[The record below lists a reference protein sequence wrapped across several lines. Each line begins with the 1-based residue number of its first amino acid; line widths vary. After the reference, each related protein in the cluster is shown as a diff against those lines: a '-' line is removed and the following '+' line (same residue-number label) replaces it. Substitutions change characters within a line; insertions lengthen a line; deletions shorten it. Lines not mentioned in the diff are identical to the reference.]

1 LQTNG
6 LFLLLNILFGVR
18 KLINKVTKKLYFS
31 GINGFVDNISANKV
45 SGWVWDSNRPFSK
58 IQCEYSYKGRIRGKC
73 VANEYRGDLA
83 KNGIGDG
90 YHGFTIILEE
100 KIVVKGQLKVF
111 IGDKKRKIELPFHKI
126 LESRKVEKSTLT
138 FSYSLLEG
146 KIVIPDLESDVLD
159 FNLFINDTFISN
171 IRTNEKGYFSE
182 QVPLFFIDSTI
193 HNVKLYDSTNNQLVV
208 DKNLKFSNNLID
220 EMIKGNYFDLTYY
233 NSQFQKPQFSLIEI
247 AIDHYIKSGWK
258 KGLNPSKDFDS
269 AYYLE
274 ANTDVK
280 RANFNPLLHYLSS
293 GKAEGRETKSVL
305 NANVLDLVYKR
316 DSRILSYNRER
327 PEFKIENL
335 ELNNIHFIIEC
346 NDYKKEVLQSLLD
359 SISINKN
366 RVYLIGYKDK
376 KDFSVVIHDSSIS
389 SALDKIKKTKAEAQ
403 IFFAKYPFVELNSD
417 ALAKINVAKGIAA
430 VQTFDLQ
437 YVDDQKKEQVLRNP
451 GMSREYFYEF
461 SLVQCLFFI
470 NDLSQFDFSH
480 KISTIDLLVESLV
493 YKNKKSFA
501 NYDDVIGKIANT
513 KFESK
518 SYGSKLKELQGSKMD
533 EPCSVSIIIPFKDK
547 KSYLERCLKSILEYN
562 YIHNIE
568 ILLVDNLSSEFDC
581 HEFVKEFKK
590 VPKNITLKV
599 LNFNESFNYA
609 KINNFAAASSTGD
622 YLLLLNNDTEVINE
636 NWLDEM
642 LVLLKFDDIGAVG
655 SLLYFESDNIQ
666 HAGVVMGIKGLAHHA
681 FYNKSDEQVP
691 LSMHKHLREV
701 TAVTAA
707 CLLTK
712 RSLFF
717 KIGGLDENFVV
728 CGNDVDYCLRLRK
741 SGYRIMYTPYSKLY
755 HYESVSRDSSK
766 IPRGDFRQSLRSYY
780 YYLIYGD
787 PFYNTNLTILNSE
800 LEEASEDE
808 FLVLRKEMNN
818 CPGWH
823 TYFG

>member
-1 LQTNG
+1 MDY
-6 LFLLLNILFGVR
+6 FLLINIFFGVR
-18 KLINKVTKKLYFS
+18 KLISKVTKKLYFS

-45 SGWVWDSNRPFSK
+45 SGWVWDSHRPFSK
-58 IQCEYSYKGRIRGKC
+58 IQCEYSYKGSIRGKC
-73 VANEYRGDLA
+73 VANEYREDLA

-100 KIVVKGQLKVF
+100 KIVAKGELRVF
-111 IGDKKRKIELPFHKI
+111 IGNNKRKIKLPFHKI
-126 LESRKVEKSTLT
+126 LESRKVKKSTLT

-146 KIVIPDLESDVLD
+146 KIVIPDLQSDILD
-159 FNLFINDTFISN
+159 FNFFINETFISKV
-171 IRTNEKGYFSE
+171 RTNENGYFSE
-182 QVPLFFIDSTI
+182 QVPLFFIDSTV
-193 HNVKLYDSTNNQLVV
+193 HNVKLYDSTNNQLIV
-208 DKNLKFSNNLID
+208 DQNLKFSNNLID

-233 NSQFQKPQFSLIEI
+233 NSQFDKQQFSLIEN
-247 AIDHYIKSGWK
+247 AIDHYIKYGWK

-269 AYYLE
+269 AYYLQV
-274 ANTDVK
+274 NTDVK

-293 GKAEGRETKSVL
+293 GKSEGRETKSVL

-316 DSRILSYNRER
+316 NSRLLSYNRER
-327 PEFKIENL
+327 TEFEIENIA
-335 ELNNIHFIIEC
+335 LNKVYFIIEC
-346 NDYKKEVLQSLLD
+346 HDYKKNELQSLLN
-359 SISINKN
+359 SITVNKN
-366 RVYLIGYKDK
+366 RVYLIDCKDK
-376 KDFSVVIHDSSIS
+376 KDFAEVIHYLSIS
-389 SALDKIKKTKAEAQ
+389 LALNKIKKADAEAQ
-403 IFFAKYPFVELNSD
+403 IFFAKYPFVELNST
-417 ALAKINVAKGIAA
+417 ALSKINVVKGKSS

-437 YVDDQKKEQVLRNP
+437 YVDNRRKEQVLRNP

-461 SLVQCLFFI
+461 TLVQCLFFI
-470 NDLSQFDFSH
+470 NGLSQLDVCNE
-480 KISTIDLLVESLV
+480 ITTIDHLIESIV
-493 YKNKKSFA
+493 FKDKITFT
-501 NYDDVIGKIANT
+501 NYDDVIGKIANIR
-513 KFESK
+513 FESK
-518 SYGSKLKELQGSKMD
+518 SYLSKYTQFYGSKMD
-533 EPCSVSIIIPFKDK
+533 KPSSVSIIIPFKDK
-547 KSYLERCLKSILEYN
+547 KSYLERCLMSILKYK
-562 YIHNIE
+562 YIHDIE
-568 ILLVDNLSSEFDC
+568 ILLVDNMSSEFNS
-581 HEFVKEFKK
+581 HEFVKEFKNL
-590 VPKNITLKV
+590 PKNITLKV

-655 SLLYFESDNIQ
+655 SLLYFEGDNIQ

-681 FYNKSDEQVP
+681 FYNKSDEQIQF
-691 LSMHKHLREV
+691 SMHKHLREV

-712 RSLFF
+712 RALFF

-741 SGYRIMYTPYSKLY
+741 SGFRIMYTPYSKLY

-787 PFYNTNLTILNSE
+787 PFYNTNLTLLNTE
-800 LEEASEDE
+800 LEDASADE
-808 FLVLRKEMNN
+808 YLVLRKEMNN